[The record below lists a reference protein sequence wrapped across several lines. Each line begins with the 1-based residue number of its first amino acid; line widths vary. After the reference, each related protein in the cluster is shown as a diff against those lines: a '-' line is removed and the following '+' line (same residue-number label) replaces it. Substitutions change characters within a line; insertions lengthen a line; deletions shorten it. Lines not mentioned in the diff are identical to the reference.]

1 MKTIGLIGNPNC
13 GKTTI
18 FNALTGAKQRIG
30 NWPGVTV
37 EKKSGIARLQVERKG
52 GGGEGV
58 EVNVVD
64 LPGVYSLTAT
74 SDDERAT
81 LEYVL
86 SHEADLYVNV
96 LDATTLERNLYLTLL
111 MCELEV
117 PLVVVVSMM
126 DIARHRNID
135 IGLDHLSEHLGVPVI
150 GVNGNNPLDVL
161 RLQRELSKALS
172 LINQPSSSTEESEQS
187 GNRTISSPSALV
199 PSLRIDYGNELEQEI
214 DILASCTI
222 KTAEALKVSPR
233 WVAVRALEGE
243 PLVTKALIDYHDMA
257 PEVIEGAIARVTRVL
272 ADPPDIELAEARY
285 GIIAGLVRDVVRIR
299 QSKMYFSEIID
310 RFVLNRFLGLP
321 LFFLIMAGVFGLVSA
336 MSGAPTEFFHDLGSL
351 VFQRLPGNLASG
363 LLGAPDWVV
372 AVAVAV
378 GGAFNILFSFI
389 PVIFTMFLAL
399 AILEDSGY
407 IARAAFLADRF
418 MRALGLPGKSFVPLL
433 VGFGCTVPAILATRM
448 LESKRD
454 RLLTVFMIPFMSCG
468 AKLPVYA
475 AFAVAFSPEA
485 PWKLM
490 LALYLV
496 GIVLGTLVGFVLKNT
511 LFRGTPAHF
520 IMELP
525 PYHLP
530 RPRHFLRHALENL
543 VGFLWRAGKFIVP
556 MMLVL
561 GLLNSFDT
569 SGRVRVEDEV
579 SSDTLLSSVGRACTP
594 VFEPIGVEE
603 GNWEAS
609 VAIFTGLF
617 AKESVIGTLNGLY
630 SQSAA
635 ERNCPVGEGW
645 GNDFEGHRA
654 AKNAELA
661 ERIEL
666 RNHFSKGFHQ
676 AFAYLLFVL
685 LYVPCLGATAVVF
698 KEIGKFYGAIFV
710 TYLTVLG
717 WSVATMYHAVTVSH
731 SPFWLVVGAGVVAAL
746 FGAFALIGRRHR
758 VELTVRA

>member
-1 MKTIGLIGNPNC
+1 MKTIGLIGNPNS
-13 GKTTI
+13 GKTTL
-18 FNALTGAKQRIG
+18 FNALTGSNQHIG

-37 EKKSGIARLQVERKG
+37 EKK
-52 GGGEGV
+52 EGV
-58 EVNVVD
+58 AALRAEKGAGAVETAEVKVVD

-74 SDDERAT
+74 SEDERAT

-96 LDATTLERNLYLTLL
+96 LDATALERNLYLTLL
-111 MCELEV
+111 MCELRV
-117 PLVVVVSMM
+117 PMVLVVTMM
-126 DIARHRNID
+126 DIARRRNVD
-135 IGLDHLSEHLGVPVI
+135 IALDHLSEHLGVPVI
-150 GVNGNNPLDVL
+150 GVNGNNPLDVRHVAKVL
-161 RLQRELSKALS
+161 GEAVA
-172 LINQPSSSTEESEQS
+172 TS
-187 GNRTISSPSALV
+187 GRRDGLV
-199 PSLRIDYGNELEQEI
+199 PTLKIDYGNELEQEI
-214 DILASCTI
+214 DILSSCTI
-222 KTAEALKVSPR
+222 KTAEAMKVSPR
-233 WVAVRALEGE
+233 WVAIKALEGE
-243 PLVTKALIDYHDMA
+243 PFVTKALIDYHDMA
-257 PEVIEGAIARVTRVL
+257 PEVIEGAISRVTKVL

-285 GIIAGLVRDVVRIR
+285 GIIAGLVRDVVKVR

-321 LFFLIMAGVFGLVSA
+321 LFFAIMAGVFGLVSA
-336 MSGAPTEFFHDLGSL
+336 AGGAPTDFFHHWGAAI
-351 VFQRLPGNLASG
+351 FQRLPGIVATG
-363 LLGAPDWVV
+363 PLGAPDWVV
-372 AVAVAV
+372 AVIVAV

-407 IARAAFLADRF
+407 ISRAAFLADRF

-433 VGFGCTVPAILATRM
+433 VGFGCTVPAILSTRM

-496 GIVLGTLVGFVLKNT
+496 GIVLGTLVGFVLKKT

-556 MMLVL
+556 MMLLL

-569 SGRVRVEDEV
+569 SGRVRMEDDV
-579 SSDTLLSSVGRACTP
+579 SSETLLSVVGRACTP

-603 GNWEAS
+603 DNWEAS

-635 ERNCPVGEGW
+635 NEKCPVGAGS
-645 GNDFEGHRA
+645 GSDFEGHRA
-654 AKNAELA
+654 ARQEELAGRAEL
-661 ERIEL
+661 R
-666 RNHFSKGFHQ
+666 RHFSKGFHQ
-676 AFAYLLFVL
+676 AFAYLLFIL

-698 KEIGKFYGAIFV
+698 KEIGKRYGVIFV

-717 WSVATMYHAVTVSH
+717 WSVATAYHAVTVSR
-731 SPFWLVVGAGVVAAL
+731 SALWLGVSAGVLGAL
-746 FGAFALIGRRHR
+746 FAFFWAYGRHYR
-758 VELTVRA
+758 VELT

>member
-18 FNALTGAKQRIG
+18 FNALTGSNQHIG

-37 EKKSGIARLQVERKG
+37 EKKSGVARFQVEGKG
-52 GGGEGV
+52 GGDV
-58 EVNVVD
+58 EVTVVD
-64 LPGVYSLTAT
+64 LPGIYSLTAA
-74 SDDERAT
+74 SEDERAT

-86 SHEADLYVNV
+86 SHEADLYVNI

-111 MCELEV
+111 MCELRV
-117 PLVVVVSMM
+117 PMVVVVSMM
-126 DIARHRNID
+126 DIARHRNIE
-135 IGLDHLSEHLGVPVI
+135 IGLEHLSEHLGVPVV
-150 GVNGNNPLDVL
+150 GVNGNNPLDML
-161 RLQRELSKALS
+161 RLKRALGEAVA
-172 LINQPSSSTEESEQS
+172 TS
-187 GNRTISSPSALV
+187 GRQLGQV
-199 PSLRIDYGNELEQEI
+199 PTLKIDYGNELEQEI
-214 DILASCTI
+214 DILSSCTI

-233 WVAVRALEGE
+233 WVAIKALEGE

-257 PEVIEGAIARVTRVL
+257 PEVIEGAIARVTKVL

-285 GIIAGLVRDVVRIR
+285 GIIAGLVRDVVRVR

-321 LFFLIMAGVFGLVSA
+321 LFFAIMAGVFGLVSA
-336 MSGAPTEFFHDLGSL
+336 MGGGPADFFHEVGSTL
-351 VFQRLPGNLASG
+351 FQRLPGILATG
-363 LLGAPDWVV
+363 PLGAPDWVV
-372 AVAVAV
+372 AVIVAV

-399 AILEDSGY
+399 AVLEDSGY

-475 AFAVAFSPEA
+475 AFAVAFSPAA

-496 GIVLGTLVGFVLKNT
+496 GIVLGTLVGFVLKKT

-530 RPRHFLRHALENL
+530 RPRHFLRHAFENL

-579 SSDTLLSSVGRACTP
+579 SSETLLSAVGRVCTP
-594 VFEPIGVEE
+594 VFEPIGVEAD
-603 GNWEAS
+603 NWEAS

-635 ERNCPVGEGW
+635 YERADVPGGCPGEGYA
-645 GNDFEGHRA
+645 A
-654 AKNAELA
+654 AKREELAGRAEL
-661 ERIEL
+661 R
-666 RNHFSKGFHQ
+666 RHFPKGFHQ
-676 AFAYLLFVL
+676 AFAYLLFIL
-685 LYVPCLGATAVVF
+685 LYVPCVGATAVVF
-698 KEIGKFYGAIFV
+698 KEIGKSYGAVFV
-710 TYLTVLG
+710 GYLTTLG
-717 WSVATMYHAVTVSH
+717 WSVATIYHAVMVSG
-731 SPFWLVVGAGVVAAL
+731 SLLWGGLGLGVIVAM
-746 FGAFALIGRRHR
+746 FGCFALCGRRRR
-758 VELTVRA
+758 VKLS

>member
-18 FNALTGAKQRIG
+18 FNALTGAKQPVG

-37 EKKSGIARLQVERKG
+37 EKKSGVARFQG
-52 GGGEGV
+52 SGIGDQGSGGGEEV
-58 EVNVVD
+58 EEVD
-64 LPGVYSLTAT
+64 LPGIYSLTAT
-74 SDDERAT
+74 SEDERAA
-81 LEYVL
+81 LECVL
-86 SHEADLYVNV
+86 SHEVDLYVNII
-96 LDATTLERNLYLTLL
+96 DATTLERNLYLTLL
-111 MCELEV
+111 MCELQV
-117 PLVVVVSMM
+117 PMVVVVTMM

-135 IGLDHLSEHLGVPVI
+135 IALEHLAEHLGVPVI
-150 GVNGNNPLDVL
+150 GVNGNNPLDLRRLVKVL
-161 RLQRELSKALS
+161 GEAVATSVRQ
-172 LINQPSSSTEESEQS
+172 Q
-187 GNRTISSPSALV
+187 GLV
-199 PSLRIDYGNELEQEI
+199 PTLKIDYGNELEQEI
-214 DILASCTI
+214 DILSSCTI

-233 WVAVRALEGE
+233 WVAIKALEGE
-243 PLVTKALIDYHDMA
+243 PLVTQALIDYHDMA
-257 PEVIEGAIARVTRVL
+257 PEVIEGAIARVTKVL

-285 GIIAGLVRDVVRIR
+285 GIIAGLVRDVVKIR

-321 LFFLIMAGVFGLVSA
+321 LFFAIMAGVFGLVSA
-336 MSGAPTEFFHDLGSL
+336 MGGVPTEFFHRWGSAL
-351 VFQRLPGNLASG
+351 FQYLPGWLGTIA
-363 LLGAPDWVV
+363 GAPDWVV
-372 AVAVAV
+372 AVIVAV

-407 IARAAFLADRF
+407 ISRAAFLADRF

-496 GIVLGTLVGFVLKNT
+496 GIVLGTLVGFVLKKT

-530 RPRHFLRHALENL
+530 RPRHFLRHAFENL

-561 GLLNSFDT
+561 GLLNSFDVH
-569 SGRVRVEDEV
+569 GRAKVNDEV
-579 SSDTLLSSVGRACTP
+579 SSNTLLSAVGRACTP
-594 VFEPIGVEE
+594 VFEPIGVEKE
-603 GNWEAS
+603 NWQAS

-635 ERNCPVGEGW
+635 NKNCPVGEGI
-645 GNDFEGHRA
+645 GSDFEGHRA

-661 ERIEL
+661 ERTEL

-676 AFAYLLFVL
+676 AFAYLLFIL
-685 LYVPCLGATAVVF
+685 LYVPCVGATAVVF
-698 KEIGKFYGAIFV
+698 KEIGKAYGAIFV
-710 TYLTVLG
+710 GYLTALG
-717 WSVATMYHAVTVSH
+717 WSVATMYHAAMVSH
-731 SPFWLVVGAGVVAAL
+731 SPFWFAIGAGVVIAMFGGFWL
-746 FGAFALIGRRHR
+746 FGRKHR
-758 VELTVRA
+758 VDMC

>member
-18 FNALTGAKQRIG
+18 FNALTDEKQPIG

-37 EKKSGIARLQVERKG
+37 EKKSGVAVLRASCTVPRASG
-52 GGGEGV
+52 GDGTHEAQGTTH
-58 EVNVVD
+58 EVKVVD

-74 SDDERAT
+74 SEDERAT

-86 SHEADLYVNV
+86 SHEADLYVNIV
-96 LDATTLERNLYLTLL
+96 DATALERNLYLTLL
-111 MCELEV
+111 LCELKV
-117 PLVVVVSMM
+117 PMVVVVSMM

-135 IGLDHLSEHLGVPVI
+135 IKIDHLSEHLGVPVV
-150 GVNGNNPLDVL
+150 GVNGNNPLDICRL
-161 RLQRELSKALS
+161 RMELSKALS
-172 LINQPSSSTEESEQS
+172 SIEQS
-187 GNRTISSPSALV
+187 NNPNNRTILQPLV
-199 PSLRIDYGNELEQEI
+199 PSLGLDYGNELEQEI
-214 DILASCTI
+214 DILSSCTI
-222 KTAEALKVSPR
+222 KTAEGLKVSPR
-233 WVAVRALEGE
+233 WVAVKALEGE

-257 PEVIEGAIARVTRVL
+257 PEVIEGAIARVTKVL

-285 GIIAGLVRDVVRIR
+285 GIIAGLVRDVVKVR

-321 LFFLIMAGVFGLVSA
+321 LFFAIMAGVFGLVSS
-336 MSGAPTEFFHDLGSL
+336 MGGKPTEFFHELGAAL
-351 VFQRLPGNLASG
+351 FQRLPGILATG
-363 LLGAPDWVV
+363 PLGAPDWVV
-372 AVAVAV
+372 AVIVAV

-407 IARAAFLADRF
+407 ISRAAFLADRF
-418 MRALGLPGKSFVPLL
+418 MRGLGLPGKSFVPLL

-448 LESKRD
+448 LDSKRD
-454 RLLTVFMIPFMSCG
+454 RLLTIFMIPFMSCG

-475 AFAVAFSPEA
+475 AFAVAFSPEH

-496 GIVLGTLVGFVLKNT
+496 GIVLGTLVGLVLKRT

-530 RPRHFLRHALENL
+530 RPRHFLRHALDNL

-561 GLLNSFDT
+561 GLLNSFDV
-569 SGRVRVEDEV
+569 SGRARVNDEV
-579 SSDTLLSSVGRACTP
+579 SSNTLLSAVGRACTP
-594 VFEPIGVEE
+594 VFEPIGVEKD
-603 GNWEAS
+603 NWEAS

-635 ERNCPVGEGW
+635 DKKEEI
-645 GNDFEGHRA
+645 
-654 AKNAELA
+654 A
-661 ERIEL
+661 ERTEL
-666 RNHFSKGFHQ
+666 RRHFSKGFHQ
-676 AFAYLLFVL
+676 AFAYLLFIL
-685 LYVPCLGATAVVF
+685 LYVPCVGATAVVF
-698 KEIGKFYGAIFV
+698 KEIGRFYGAVFV
-710 TYLTVLG
+710 TYLTALG
-717 WSVATMYHAVTVSH
+717 WSVATMYHAMMVSH
-731 SPFWLVVGAGVVAAL
+731 SVLWFAVGAGLVGAM
-746 FGAFALIGRRHR
+746 FSAFALYGRNHR
-758 VELTVRA
+758 IELA

>member
-1 MKTIGLIGNPNC
+1 MRTIGLIGNPNC

-18 FNALTGAKQRIG
+18 FNALTGLKQPIG

-37 EKKSGIARLQVERKG
+37 EKK
-52 GGGEGV
+52 EGV
-58 EVNVVD
+58 AEFPLSTDVKIVD

-74 SDDERAT
+74 SEDERAT

-86 SHEADLYVNV
+86 KHEADLYVNIV
-96 LDATTLERNLYLTLL
+96 DATALERNLYLTLV
-111 MCELEV
+111 MCELRV
-117 PLVVVVSMM
+117 PMVVVVSMM
-126 DIARHRNID
+126 DVARHRNIAVN
-135 IGLDHLSEHLGVPVI
+135 LDHLSEHLGVPVF
-150 GVNGNNPLDVL
+150 GVNGNNPLDI
-161 RLQRELSKALS
+161 RKLQKSLSSLLAEPKS
-172 LINQPSSSTEESEQS
+172 LI
-187 GNRTISSPSALV
+187 
-199 PSLRIDYGNELEQEI
+199 PSLKLEYGNELEAEI

-222 KTAEALKVSPR
+222 KTAEGLKVSPR
-233 WVAVRALEGE
+233 WVAIKALEGE

-257 PEVIEGAIARVTRVL
+257 PEVIEGAIERVTKVL

-285 GIIAGLVRDVVRIR
+285 GVITGLVRDVVQVR

-336 MSGAPTEFFHDLGSL
+336 MGGKPTEFFHHWGSAI
-351 VFQRLPGNLASG
+351 FQYLPGLFATIA
-363 LLGAPDWVV
+363 GAPDW
-372 AVAVAV
+372 AVAVVMAV

-407 IARAAFLADRF
+407 ISRAAFLADRF

-475 AFAVAFSPEA
+475 AFAGAFSPEH

-496 GIVLGTLVGFVLKNT
+496 GIVLGTLVGFVLKKT
-511 LFRGTPAHF
+511 LFRGNPAHF

-530 RPRHFLRHALENL
+530 RPRHFLRHALDNL
-543 VGFLWRAGKFIVP
+543 VGFIWRAGKFIVP
-556 MMLVL
+556 MMLIL
-561 GLLNSFDT
+561 GLLNSFDIH
-569 SGRVRVEDEV
+569 GYARVNDEV
-579 SSDTLLSSVGRACTP
+579 SSNTLLSSIGRACTP
-594 VFEPIGVEE
+594 VFEPIGVEKD
-603 GNWEAS
+603 NWEAS

-635 ERNCPVGEGW
+635 NKNCPVGEGW
-645 GNDFEGHRA
+645 GDDFDGHRA
-654 AKNAELA
+654 AKHAEIS
-661 ERIEL
+661 ERVEL

-676 AFAYLLFVL
+676 AFAFLLFIL
-685 LYVPCLGATAVVF
+685 LYVPCVGATAVVF
-698 KEIGKFYGAIFV
+698 KEIGKLYGAIFV
-710 TYLTVLG
+710 AYLTALG
-717 WSVATMYHAVTVSH
+717 WSVATVYHALMVSG
-731 SPFWLVVGAGVVAAL
+731 SLTWLATGLAIPAIMFAGFWL
-746 FGAFALIGRRHR
+746 FGKHHR
-758 VELTVRA
+758 VDMV

>member
-18 FNALTGAKQRIG
+18 FNALTGLKQPVG

-37 EKKSGIARLQVERKG
+37 EKKSGVARFEGSGIRDQG
-52 GGGEGV
+52 SGGEV
-58 EVNVVD
+58 KVVD
-64 LPGVYSLTAT
+64 LPGIYSLTAT
-74 SDDERAT
+74 SEDERAA
-81 LEYVL
+81 LECVL
-86 SHEADLYVNV
+86 SHEVDLYVNV
-96 LDATTLERNLYLTLL
+96 IDATTLERNLYLTLL
-111 MCELEV
+111 MCELKV
-117 PLVVVVSMM
+117 PMVVVVTMM

-135 IGLDHLSEHLGVPVI
+135 IALDHLSEHLGVPVI
-150 GVNGNNPLDVL
+150 GVNGNNPLDIR
-161 RLQRELSKALS
+161 RLQLRLSKALS
-172 LINQPSSSTEESEQS
+172 PDLSSLI
-187 GNRTISSPSALV
+187 
-199 PSLRIDYGNELEQEI
+199 PSLKIDYGNELEQEI
-214 DILASCTI
+214 DILSSCTI

-233 WVAVRALEGE
+233 WVAIKALEGE
-243 PLVTKALIDYHDMA
+243 PLVTQALIDYHDMA
-257 PEVIEGAIARVTRVL
+257 PEVIEGAIERVTKVL

-285 GIIAGLVRDVVRIR
+285 GIIAGLVRDVVKIR

-321 LFFLIMAGVFGLVSA
+321 LFFVIMAGVFGLVSA
-336 MSGAPTEFFHDLGSL
+336 MGGRPTEFFHHWG
-351 VFQRLPGNLASG
+351 VVIFQHLPGLLATS
-363 LLGAPDWVV
+363 LRAPEWIV
-372 AVAVAV
+372 AVIVAV

-399 AILEDSGY
+399 AVLEDSGY
-407 IARAAFLADRF
+407 ISRAAFLADRF
-418 MRALGLPGKSFVPLL
+418 MRAIGLPGKSFVPLL

-475 AFAVAFSPEA
+475 AFAVAFSPEH

-496 GIVLGTLVGFVLKNT
+496 GIVLGTLVGLVLKRT

-530 RPRHFLRHALENL
+530 RPRHFLRHAFENL

-561 GLLNSFDT
+561 GILNSFDVH
-569 SGRVRVEDEV
+569 GNARENDEV
-579 SSDTLLSSVGRACTP
+579 SSNTLLGAVGRVCTP
-594 VFEPIGVEE
+594 VFEPIGVEKD
-603 GNWEAS
+603 NWEAS

-630 SQSAA
+630 GMM
-635 ERNCPVGEGW
+635 GEGK
-645 GNDFEGHRA
+645 GDREHR
-654 AKNAELA
+654 EQVGSG
-661 ERIEL
+661 EL
-666 RNHFSKGFHQ
+666 RRHFSKGFHQ
-676 AFAYLLFVL
+676 AFAYLLFIL
-685 LYVPCLGATAVVF
+685 LYVPCVGATAVVF
-698 KEIGKFYGAIFV
+698 KEIGKAYGAIFV
-710 TYLTVLG
+710 GYLTALG
-717 WSVATMYHAVTVSH
+717 WSVATMYHAAMVSH
-731 SPFWLVVGAGVVAAL
+731 SPFWFAIGAGVVAVM
-746 FGAFALIGRRHR
+746 FGGFWLYGHKHR
-758 VELTVRA
+758 VEMA

>member
-1 MKTIGLIGNPNC
+1 MKTIGIVGNPNC
-13 GKTTI
+13 GKTTV
-18 FNALTGAKQRIG
+18 FNALTGSNQQIG
-30 NWPGVTV
+30 NWPGVTI
-37 EKKSGIARLQVERKG
+37 EKK
-52 GGGEGV
+52 EGV
-58 EVNVVD
+58 APLLVEVDGRGQEAEEVKIVD

-74 SDDERAT
+74 SEDEKAT
-81 LEYVL
+81 LDYVL
-86 SHEADLYVNV
+86 SHEADLYINV

-111 MCELEV
+111 MCELKV
-117 PLVVVVSMM
+117 PMVVVVTMM

-135 IGLDHLSEHLGVPVI
+135 IALDHLSEHLGVPVI
-150 GVNGNNPLDVL
+150 GVNANNPLDIR
-161 RLQRELSKALS
+161 RLKAELGKLVVVRDAEGARG
-172 LINQPSSSTEESEQS
+172 IEW
-187 GNRTISSPSALV
+187 LV
-199 PSLRIDYGNELEQEI
+199 PSLKIDYGNELEQEI
-214 DILASCTI
+214 DIVASCTV
-222 KTAEALKVSPR
+222 KTAQALKVSQR
-233 WVAVRALEGE
+233 WVAIKALEGE

-257 PEVIEGAIARVTRVL
+257 PEVIEGAIKRVTDVL

-285 GIIAGLVRDVVRIR
+285 GIIAGLVRDVVKIR

-321 LFFLIMAGVFGLVSA
+321 MFFAIMAGVFGLVSA
-336 MSGAPTEFFHDLGSL
+336 MGGSPTEFFNEIGSL
-351 VFQRLPGNLASG
+351 LFQRLPGMLVTG
-363 LLGAPDWVV
+363 PLGAPDWAG
-372 AVAVAV
+372 AVIVAV

-407 IARAAFLADRF
+407 ISRAAFLADRF

-448 LESKRD
+448 LESRRD

-485 PWKLM
+485 PWKIM
-490 LALYLV
+490 LTLYLV
-496 GIVLGTLVGFVLKNT
+496 GIVLGTLVGMVLKRT

-530 RPRHFLRHALENL
+530 RPRHFLRHAFENL

-561 GLLNSFDT
+561 GLLNSFDIH
-569 SGRVRVEDEV
+569 GRARVNDEV
-579 SSDTLLSSVGRACTP
+579 SSNTMLSAVGRVCTP
-594 VFEPIGVEE
+594 VFEPIGVEKD
-603 GNWEAS
+603 NWEAS

-635 ERNCPVGEGW
+635 YDKSDTPGGCHAEEYA
-645 GNDFEGHRA
+645 A
-654 AKNAELA
+654 AKRTELM
-661 ERIEL
+661 ERTEL
-666 RNHFSKGFHQ
+666 RRHFSQGFHQ

-685 LYVPCLGATAVVF
+685 LYVPCVGATAVVF
-698 KEIGKFYGAIFV
+698 KEIGKLYGAIFV

-717 WSVATMYHAVTVSH
+717 WSVATIYHAVMVSG
-731 SPFWLVVGAGVVAAL
+731 SGFWLSVGGGLIAAM
-746 FGAFALIGRRHR
+746 FGGFWAYGRKHR
-758 VELTVRA
+758 VDMV